1 MKEINKH
8 IVVKQ
13 LNTYIIEKLKINK
26 YSKPDDEHEN
36 IGFSKWKEYLK
47 EIDLNYTD
55 ISSSTSEKYN
65 IFIDN
70 IEDPSFNICI
80 DYNKDYYTL
89 SSITL
94 GKYEGT
100 LKNKSEIFTDDFWHN
115 GYDFVKDKKEDKK
128 YKYLFTKHNANLL
141 KEKLEYVL
149 DIINKS
155 I

>member
-26 YSKPDDEHEN
+26 YSKPDNEHEN

-70 IEDPSFNICI
+70 IEDPSFNIFIQI
-80 DYNKDYYTL
+80 DDKTDYYTL
-89 SSITL
+89 SSISL
-94 GKYEGT
+94 GKYDST
-100 LKNKSEIFTDDFWHN
+100 LKNKSEIFTDDFWHK
-115 GYDFVKDKKEDKK
+115 GFDFGENKK

-141 KEKLEYVL
+141 KEKLENVL

>member
-1 MKEINKH
+1 MKEINKY

-13 LNTYIIEKLKINK
+13 LNAYIIEKLKINK

-36 IGFSKWKEYLK
+36 IGFSRWKEYLK

-55 ISSSTSEKYN
+55 ISSSISEKYN

-100 LKNKSEIFTDDFWHN
+100 LKNKSTIIEQFWLKK
-115 GYDFVKDKKEDKK
+115 KDGKICIYRKL
-128 YKYLFTKHNANLL
+128 YMNLVSI
-141 KEKLEYVL
+141 K
-149 DIINKS
+149 II

>member
-26 YSKPDDEHEN
+26 DSKPNNEHEN
-36 IGFSKWKEYLK
+36 IEFSRWKEYLK
-47 EIDLNYTD
+47 EINLNYTD
-55 ISSSTSEKYN
+55 ISNKMSEKYN

-70 IEDPSFNICI
+70 IKDPSFNIYI
-80 DYNKDYYTL
+80 NDKINYYTL
-89 SSITL
+89 SSISL

-100 LKNKSEIFTDDFWHN
+100 LRNKSEIFTDDFWHN
-115 GYDFVKDKKEDKK
+115 GYDFGEHKK
-128 YKYLFTKHNANLL
+128 YEYLFTKNNANLL
-141 KEKLEYVL
+141 KEKLQYVL